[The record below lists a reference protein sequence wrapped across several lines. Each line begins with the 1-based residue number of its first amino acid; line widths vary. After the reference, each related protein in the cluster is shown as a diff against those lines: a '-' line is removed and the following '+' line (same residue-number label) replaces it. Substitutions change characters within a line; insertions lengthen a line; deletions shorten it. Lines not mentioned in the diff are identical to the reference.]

1 LKPNF
6 LSKSS
11 RILPFF
17 LAVGFIILLIP
28 FLFNTTFSNQEMS
41 IEVQYNLL
49 ISFIFLL
56 LLVAAFLVVWALK
69 HWGYEQKP
77 WVTLFAAYG
86 LPFLAIVITYIW
98 LQLEQ
103 APLIEG
109 RLINSFFRTTW
120 QALLYFWQV
129 MILLFSFRFL
139 YPAVIPRQILERKH
153 IVIGILT
160 GLGSGLI
167 NVYMISVISNLP
179 INQSLAL
186 STSVVPPLLKWSS
199 SILAISLAPYA
210 FERFFRQILVQSWQT
225 RFGSVKGFWLV
236 AVTFALLTFQ
246 PTLMLPALCSAIL
259 YGLLIQTQ
267 PFGTVVIAHA
277 VTNALILFVGWQW
290 VY

>member
-1 LKPNF
+1 MKPNF
-6 LSKSS
+6 ISKST

-17 LAVGFIILLIP
+17 LVAGLIVLLIP
-28 FLFNTTFSNQEMS
+28 FLFKTTFSNPEMS
-41 IEVQYNLL
+41 IEFQYSLL
-49 ISFIFLL
+49 LSFIFLF
-56 LLVAAFLVVWALK
+56 LLVAAYLVVWALK
-69 HWGYEQKP
+69 HWGYAQKP
-77 WVTLFAAYG
+77 LITLFAAYG
-86 LPFLAIVITYIW
+86 LPILAIVITYTW

-109 RLINSFFRTTW
+109 RLINSYFRVIW
-120 QALLYFWQV
+120 QPLLYFWQV

-139 YPAVIPRQILERKH
+139 FPGVFPRQILERKH
-153 IVIGILT
+153 IVIGILA

-186 STSVVPPLLKWSS
+186 TTAVSPPLLKWTST
-199 SILAISLAPYA
+199 ILAISLAPFA
-210 FERFFRQILVQSWQT
+210 FERFFRQILQQSWQT

-236 AVTFALLTFQ
+236 AVAFALLTFQ

-277 VTNALILFVGWQW
+277 VTNALILFAGWQW

>member
-49 ISFIFLL
+49 LSFIFLF

-86 LPFLAIVITYIW
+86 LPFFAIVITYIW

-139 YPAVIPRQILERKH
+139 YPGVFSRQILERKH
-153 IVIGILT
+153 IVIGILA

-167 NVYMISVISNLP
+167 NVYMISVTSNLP
-179 INQSLAL
+179 VNQSLAL
-186 STSVVPPLLKWSS
+186 SAAVSPPLLKWTS
-199 SILAISLAPYA
+199 SILAISLAPFA
-210 FERFFRQILVQSWQT
+210 FERFFRQILLQSWQT

-236 AVTFALLTFQ
+236 AVAFALLTFQ
-246 PTLMLPALCSAIL
+246 PTLMLPALCSTII

-277 VTNALILFVGWQW
+277 LTNALILIAGWQW